1 MSRLALLPR
10 RGSLS
15 GGEQSG
21 EQRQGHRSSRSSVH
35 GGSSVGVESV
45 SSDPLSPVPPPLV
58 ITARRTSLP
67 VPSPCVSPLVLSPVS
82 LMGNLASCV
91 SDDVDPSKLA
101 GRYNCCLE
109 ERVVPELPLR
119 KHLRDCDEEDYKVL
133 RAIWYEF
140 DKDQDG

>member
-1 MSRLALLPR
+1 MFRYPR
-10 RGSLS
+10 YPSSSLRPAA
-15 GGEQSG
+15 GDN
-21 EQRQGHRSSRSSVH
+21 R
-35 GGSSVGVESV
+35 
-45 SSDPLSPVPPPLV
+45 
-58 ITARRTSLP
+58 RRTSRP
-67 VPSPCVSPLVLSPVS
+67 VPSPCVSLSPVVLSPVS
-82 LMGNLASCV
+82 RMGNLASCV
-91 SDDVDPSKLA
+91 SDDVDPSTLA